1 MTTIAQAAIDGQPP
15 RLSTLTT
22 KITTILSSSLANI
35 EIRDS
40 LEALDSRHIHNT
52 SSTRRNL
59 RLDLQAEAI
68 KSNSEIIR
76 DFGNVAG
83 QLRSVGDALSNLQ
96 KTVAEM
102 RERVL
107 AAKRET
113 APMLDEADALLDKQ
127 KQVYTKKQL
136 LQAFTAHFVL
146 TENELLVLTS
156 TAEPVNDIFF
166 AALVKVKRIHKDC
179 QVLLGGE
186 NQRLG
191 LEILEQSTK
200 HLTAAFQKLYRWVQR
215 EFKSLDLENPQLNV
229 SIRRAVRMLAERPA
243 LFQNCLDTFAE
254 SRERTLSDAFYGALT
269 GNMANGSGSEMSR
282 PIEFSM
288 HEPLR
293 YVGDMLAWIH
303 SSAVSERETLEGLFV
318 AEGDEIARGIRE
330 GLESEAWSRTEAD
343 EAEETFD
350 GRKTLG
356 RLVDRGLG
364 GAAQLLRQR
373 VDQVLQSHDDA
384 VLAYK
389 VSNLIAFYRSI
400 FARLI
405 ESVDLIATLDEMQ
418 ASARSQFQTSMRM
431 NLDSVSSDATVPA
444 DLSAPDF
451 LADALE
457 ELRALLTSYETS
469 AASSSASEDAL
480 AVVLAEALTPYT
492 VLCSSLSETL
502 EPPASAVFTINCLQ
516 TIRATLNLFRSFAGS
531 AIADLDAAIASHTTR
546 LRHVLHIA
554 MLDNSGMTLLDKEL
568 RQLNSSPDDIAALH
582 TLLALPAFSED
593 ALHEAA
599 QKLDAFLPS
608 AISDAEEQ
616 IGRLQDKSLVNTI
629 VREAAGDFRVVFDEV
644 VMWLGA
650 ADELQ
655 EQEREQAGSVG
666 GANGEEEERL
676 LLRELFPR
684 TSEEVAILFS

>member
-1 MTTIAQAAIDGQPP
+1 MTSIAQAASDGQAP

-40 LEALDSRHIHNT
+40 LEALDSRHIQNT

-102 RERVL
+102 REHVL

-136 LQAFTAHFVL
+136 LQAFTTHFVL

-156 TAEPVNDIFF
+156 TAEPVNDSFF

-269 GNMANGSGSEMSR
+269 GNVSGSSSEMSR

-356 RLVDRGLG
+356 RLVDRGLA

-418 ASARSQFQTSMRM
+418 VSAVSQFQTSMRM
-431 NLDSVSSDATVPA
+431 NLDSVSSDAIVPA

-457 ELRALLTSYETS
+457 ELRSLLTSYETS

-480 AVVLAEALTPYT
+480 TVVLAEALTPYT

-516 TIRATLNLFRSFAGS
+516 TIRATLNLFRGFAGS
-531 AIADLDAAIASHTTR
+531 AIADLDAAIASHTAG
-546 LRHVLHIA
+546 LRHVLHVA
-554 MLDNSGMTLLDKEL
+554 MLDNSGLGLLDTEL
-568 RQLNSSPDDIAALH
+568 RQLSSSPGDVAALRA
-582 TLLALPAFSED
+582 LLTLPAFSED

-616 IGRLQDKSLVNTI
+616 IGRLQDKSFVGAI
-629 VREAAGDFRVVFDEV
+629 VREAASDFRVVFDEV
-644 VMWLGA
+644 VMWLEA

-655 EQEREQAGSVG
+655 EQEREQAGNAG
-666 GANGEEEERL
+666 RADGEEEERL

>member
-1 MTTIAQAAIDGQPP
+1 MTTIAPAGSDGQVP

-40 LEALDSRHIHNT
+40 LEALDFRHIQNT

-76 DFGNVAG
+76 DFGNVAS

-102 RERVL
+102 REHVL

-146 TENELLVLTS
+146 TESELLVLTS
-156 TAEPVNDIFF
+156 TAEPVNDNFF

-330 GLESEAWSRTEAD
+330 GLESDAWSRTEANA
-343 EAEETFD
+343 AEETFD

-356 RLVDRGLG
+356 RLVERGLA

-418 ASARSQFQTSMRM
+418 ASAVLQFQTSMRM
-431 NLDSVSSDATVPA
+431 NLESVSSDATVPA

-451 LADALE
+451 LGDALE

-480 AVVLAEALTPYT
+480 TVVLAEALTPYT

-516 TIRATLNLFRSFAGS
+516 TTRATLNLFRSFAGS
-531 AIADLDAAIASHTTR
+531 AIAELDAAIASHTAG
-546 LRHVLHIA
+546 LRHVLHIS
-554 MLDNSGMTLLDKEL
+554 MLENSGLGLLETEL
-568 RQLNSSPDDIAALH
+568 RQLNSSPDDVAALRA
-582 TLLALPAFSED
+582 LLTLPAFSED

-616 IGRLQDKSLVNTI
+616 IGRLQDKSLVGTI
-629 VREAAGDFRVVFDEV
+629 VKEAASDFRVVFDEV
-644 VMWLGA
+644 VLWLEA

-655 EQEREQAGSVG
+655 EQEREEADSAGGV
-666 GANGEEEERL
+666 NGVEEERL

>member
-1 MTTIAQAAIDGQPP
+1 MASTTLAGSDGQTP
-15 RLSTLTT
+15 RLGTLTT

-40 LEALDSRHIHNT
+40 LEALDSRHIQNT

-68 KSNSEIIR
+68 KSNFEIIH

-96 KTVAEM
+96 RTVAEM
-102 RERVL
+102 REHVL

-146 TENELLVLTS
+146 TESELLVLTS
-156 TAEPVNDIFF
+156 TAEPVNDSFF
-166 AALVKVKRIHKDC
+166 AVLVKVKRIHKDC

-191 LEILEQSTK
+191 LEILEQSSK

-269 GNMANGSGSEMSR
+269 GSMASGSEMSR

-330 GLESEAWSRTEAD
+330 GLESEAWSRTAAD

-356 RLVDRGLG
+356 RLVDRGLA

-373 VDQVLQSHDDA
+373 LDQVLQNHDDA

-400 FARLI
+400 FTRLI

-418 ASARSQFQTSMRM
+418 AAAVLQFQTSMRM
-431 NLDSVSSDATVPA
+431 NLDLVSSDATVPA

-451 LADALE
+451 LADALA

-469 AASSSASEDAL
+469 AASLSASEDAL
-480 AVVLAEALTPYT
+480 TVVLAETLTPYT
-492 VLCSSLSETL
+492 VLCSSLADTL
-502 EPPASAVFTINCLQ
+502 QPPASAVFIINCLQ
-516 TIRATLNLFRSFAGS
+516 TTRATLNLFRSFAGS
-531 AIADLDAAIASHTTR
+531 ALSDLDAAIASHTAG
-546 LRHVLHIA
+546 LRHVLLIS
-554 MLDNSGMTLLDKEL
+554 MLENSGLTLLDTEL
-568 RQLNSSPDDIAALH
+568 RQLNASPDDVAALH
-582 TLLALPAFSED
+582 SLLALPAFSGD
-593 ALHEAA
+593 ALHEVA
-599 QKLDAFLPS
+599 QTLDDFLPG
-608 AISDAEEQ
+608 AISDAEEH
-616 IGRLQDKSLVNTI
+616 IGRLQDKSLMSTI
-629 VREAAGDFRVVFDEV
+629 VREAASEFRVVFDDV
-644 VMWLGA
+644 VMWLDA

-655 EQEREQAGSVG
+655 EQEREQAGNAG
-666 GANGEEEERL
+666 GADGGEEKGL